1 MLSNVSDELI
11 WHCPLLMWTREV
23 KIVFCFQMMITKTT
37 ETIVAAILKMV
48 TKVGCGGGGNGGDD
62 DDDDDDG
69 ATVL

>member
-1 MLSNVSDELI
+1 MLSNASDELI
-11 WHCPLLMWTREV
+11 WHCLLLMWTREV

-48 TKVGCGGGGNGGDD
+48 TKVGGGGGNGGDD
-62 DDDDDDG
+62 DDDDYGD